1 MLQVKLDKM
10 KNECDKM
17 AAQLSQKT
25 QAHALVQ
32 KKYRLLRQELQERVR
47 KRSVLSLRPCGY
59 TPEQRLVKGEIMLSQ
74 HSF

>member
-1 MLQVKLDKM
+1 MLRIKLDKM

-25 QAHALVQ
+25 RAHALVQ
-32 KKYRLLRQELQERVR
+32 NKYRLLRQELQERVR
-47 KRSVLSLRPCGY
+47 IRSVLSLRTLGY
-59 TPEQRLVKGEIMLSQ
+59 TTEQRLVKGDIVLSQ